1 MSRDRQS
8 EVDAIVYVI
17 VSYTRENG
25 HVIRPGLSLVQA
37 YRLLANLGHGAIFRA
52 EGMSVYARPVYPKL
66 PKPTPP
72 ARAGGQWIRPRA
84 A

>member
-1 MSRDRQS
+1 MNRDRQS
-8 EVDAIVYVI
+8 EVNANVYVV

-37 YRLLANLGHGAIFRA
+37 YHLLARLGHGAIFRA
-52 EGMSVYARPVYPKL
+52 EGMSVYARPVYPRL
-66 PKPTPP
+66 PAGT
-72 ARAGGQWIRPRA
+72 RAPQPRA